1 MARGVHDMVP
11 VVPTDAKPAKP
22 AGPRDK
28 QGAGR
33 ASRATARQAATAD
46 AIAAHASSAFAE
58 AATLRARA
66 EEAAGAAMDALR
78 FTGEGTRG
86 LTVERRWTR
95 PGVHP
100 YDEIAWEIRTA
111 AIGNESGKLVFEQK
125 DVEVPA
131 SWSQLAT
138 NVVVSKY
145 FRGHLNT
152 PERETSVRQLIDR
165 VVLTIAAW
173 AETQHYFATP
183 EDLAAFTAELTYLL
197 VHQKMSFNSPVWFN
211 VGIEPRPQ
219 CSACFINSV
228 QDSMTSI
235 MDLAKTEAM
244 LFKFGSGAGSNLS
257 TIRSSREKMAGGG
270 TASGPVS
277 FMKGYDAFAGVV
289 KCILGDSYVTT
300 GGGLLRI
307 DEAIEADGSVGFT
320 PDDSLTLNTPAG
332 PTRISHVYRSPR
344 ADVRRVELRTGLGLT
359 GTLDHPVLTLGSG
372 LQLRWT
378 RLADLQPG
386 DRVAVERH
394 RELWPAQAPALDQ
407 FDSDLVVERRPLRYP
422 SEMTPEL
429 ARLLGYLVAEGSIER
444 ERFRFS
450 SADPEVMADYCHVVE
465 AVFGVDPR
473 DQVRGRVNPTTR
485 VRTQELALSWK
496 GALQFLAFCG
506 LPVGH
511 SADKAVPVAVRRSP
525 RSLVLEFLAAYA
537 EGDAHLGAT
546 RIEIATAS
554 SRLAEEIQLLA
565 LNLGVVGRRSTING
579 YTRLA
584 FLGAE
589 AARLARLLRPHLVTP
604 RKRDAAAGLA
614 AVSAHRNPNLDVIP
628 GLVPALRSLLA
639 GSNGWVRATNG
650 ELMQAG
656 FGIFNRPSDNV
667 SYARTRAISGLVDQ
681 VGRLSPTL
689 GGTIERVLD
698 DEYLWDEVVSVADA
712 GQALTYDFTVPGVHA
727 FVSNGIVSH
736 NSGGKTRRAAKMVIL
751 DVGHPDILDFVDSK
765 KLEEQKAWALIEQG
779 YDASFTGE
787 AYGSVAFQNAN
798 HSVRVTDEF
807 MRAVEVD
814 SDWTTHAVVGGAPMD
829 TRPARDI
836 FRRMAEAAHVCGDP
850 GIQYDTTINDWNP
863 VSNTDRQYATNPC
876 SEYSFL
882 NDSSCNL
889 ASLNLMTFVGDD
901 GELDVDAFR
910 YGCRLTITAQ
920 EILVDNASYPTPK
933 IEENSHRF
941 RPLGLGYANLG
952 ALLMSRGL
960 AYDSPDGQAYAAA
973 ITSVMTAEAYRQ
985 SAVIARDHGGPFVEF
1000 AKNRAPFLAVI
1011 AKHREAATQI
1021 PTEDVPAGLAATAR
1035 NLWDETCALGE
1046 QHGYRNAQTTLLA
1059 PTGCL
1064 VGDSLVLTD
1073 RGLVRLR
1080 GLGNPDGEKWQDLDL
1095 RVATDDGPREVTRFY
1110 VNGGE
1115 PVVTVETSRGYRIQ
1129 GTTTHRIKVVDG
1141 NGDWQ
1146 WRRFA
1151 DLRAGDRVPMT
1162 LGGMVGEPREV
1173 PLPPLPEAYWTSDH
1187 RTFIPR
1193 YVNADLAELVGY
1205 FMGDGSLHARGLR
1218 FCVTAGDDDVVA
1230 RITELGR
1237 RLFGLEAA
1245 IASKTGYTEV
1255 ALHSVRLVLW
1265 WEACGFAKHSPNGEH
1280 RGKGYEAHIPDA
1292 VLYSNDAAVYQA
1304 FVRGLF
1310 EADGSVNNGY
1320 ASWST
1325 VSDRFSRDVQ
1335 TLLLALGFVTT
1346 RKVDPP
1352 MRGHKGANPIH
1363 VLRLLN
1369 ASAGGRF
1376 LAEISFISDRKRTA
1390 LVRADHAQAARY
1402 DLVPVNRQTVD
1413 RLAPTNDDLRKTM
1426 LLSLSRTGLVSR
1438 RSATALLERTADP
1451 DLAQALGYFYD
1462 EIASATLGAEQ
1473 LTYDLSVPANV
1484 TYVANGFVSHNTIAF
1499 MMDCDTTGIEPD
1511 IALIKYKKLVGE
1523 GYLKIVNNTVPGA
1536 LRQLGYTPTQVEEIV
1551 AFVDERET
1559 IEGAPGLAPEHLSVF
1574 DCAFKPRNG
1583 VRSIVPMG
1591 HVRMMAA
1598 VQPFLSGAISKTV
1611 NMPEAATVEEIEQI
1625 YLEGWR
1631 RGLKAI
1637 AIYRDNSKRSQP
1649 LSTTKL
1655 KSDDENKAAGD
1666 VVAELRRQLA
1676 AAQAEAVKPHRRR
1689 LPAER
1694 AAVTHKFD
1702 IAGHEGY
1709 ITVGLYPDGQPGE
1722 IFLKMAKEG
1731 STVSGLM
1738 DTYATAISLALQYG
1752 VPLRDLVNKFAH
1764 VRFEP
1769 SGFTGNSEIPIAK
1782 SSVDYIFR
1790 WLGSRFLAGDDRA
1803 ALGIQD
1809 RGGTVVASPFSFG
1822 AAALAPQ
1829 PEEGP
1834 SAIDEAKEP
1843 PKATATAVA
1852 TAESR
1857 ATSPAVGTASGSVA
1871 SGKLDLPVV
1880 EPANNGHANGNGN
1893 GNAKGGASSALAAS
1907 LGAERTAFK
1916 IQEDAPSCADCGS
1929 IMVRNGSCYKCLN
1942 CGSTS
1947 GCS

>member
-1 MARGVHDMVP
+1 MARAAHEVAP
-11 VVPTDAKPAKP
+11 VAAQD
-22 AGPRDK
+22 GSPRM
-28 QGAGR
+28 
-33 ASRATARQAATAD
+33 SRKGATATPGLAADAPGLVGTAAVKASSEAAFAAARALREDADQAA
-46 AIAAHASSAFAE
+46 
-58 AATLRARA
+58 R
-66 EEAAGAAMDALR
+66 AAMDALR
-78 FTGEGTRG
+78 FTGDCVRG
-86 LTVERRWTR
+86 LTFERRWTR

-100 YDEIAWEIRTA
+100 YDEISWEIRTA

-145 FRGHLNT
+145 FRGHLGT

-165 VVLTIAAW
+165 VVLSITAW
-173 AETQHYFATP
+173 AETQHYFATDA
-183 EDLAAFTAELTYLL
+183 DLATFSAELTYLL
-197 VHQKMSFNSPVWFN
+197 VNQKMSFNSPVWFN
-211 VGIEPRPQ
+211 VGIEAKPQ

-277 FMKGYDAFAGVV
+277 FMRGYDAFAGVV
-289 KCILGDSYVTT
+289 K
-300 GGGLLRI
+300 
-307 DEAIEADGSVGFT
+307 
-320 PDDSLTLNTPAG
+320 
-332 PTRISHVYRSPR
+332 
-344 ADVRRVELRTGLGLT
+344 
-359 GTLDHPVLTLGSG
+359 
-372 LQLRWT
+372 
-378 RLADLQPG
+378 
-386 DRVAVERH
+386 
-394 RELWPAQAPALDQ
+394 
-407 FDSDLVVERRPLRYP
+407 
-422 SEMTPEL
+422 
-429 ARLLGYLVAEGSIER
+429 
-444 ERFRFS
+444 
-450 SADPEVMADYCHVVE
+450 
-465 AVFGVDPR
+465 
-473 DQVRGRVNPTTR
+473 
-485 VRTQELALSWK
+485 
-496 GALQFLAFCG
+496 
-506 LPVGH
+506 
-511 SADKAVPVAVRRSP
+511 
-525 RSLVLEFLAAYA
+525 
-537 EGDAHLGAT
+537 
-546 RIEIATAS
+546 
-554 SRLAEEIQLLA
+554 
-565 LNLGVVGRRSTING
+565 
-579 YTRLA
+579 
-584 FLGAE
+584 
-589 AARLARLLRPHLVTP
+589 
-604 RKRDAAAGLA
+604 
-614 AVSAHRNPNLDVIP
+614 
-628 GLVPALRSLLA
+628 
-639 GSNGWVRATNG
+639 
-650 ELMQAG
+650 
-656 FGIFNRPSDNV
+656 
-667 SYARTRAISGLVDQ
+667 
-681 VGRLSPTL
+681 
-689 GGTIERVLD
+689 
-698 DEYLWDEVVSVADA
+698 
-712 GQALTYDFTVPGVHA
+712 
-727 FVSNGIVSH
+727 
-736 NSGGKTRRAAKMVIL
+736 SGGKTRRAAKMVIL
-751 DVGHPDILDFVDSK
+751 DVGHPDILDFIDSK
-765 KLEEQKAWALIEQG
+765 KLEERKAWALIEQG
-779 YDASFTGE
+779 YDPSFTGE
-787 AYGSVAFQNAN
+787 AYGSVGFQNAN

-807 MRAVEVD
+807 MRAVETD
-814 SDWTTHAVVGGAPMD
+814 GDWTTHAVVGGAPMG
-829 TRPARDI
+829 THRAREI
-836 FRRMAEAAHVCGDP
+836 FRRMADAAHVCGDP
-850 GIQYDTTINDWNP
+850 GIQYDTTINAWNP

-889 ASLNLMTFVGDD
+889 ASLNLMTFVGED

-920 EILVDNASYPTPK
+920 EILVDNASYPTAK

-960 AYDSPDGQAYAAA
+960 AYDSPAGQAYAGA

-985 SAVIARDHGGPFVEF
+985 SAVIARDHGGPFIEF
-1000 AKNRAPFLAVI
+1000 EKNRAPFMHVI
-1011 AKHREAATQI
+1011 GMHRDAAHRI
-1021 PTEDVPAGLAATAR
+1021 PAEGVPAGLGATAR
-1035 NLWDETCALGE
+1035 SLWDEAYELGE
-1046 QHGYRNAQTTLLA
+1046 RHGYRNAQTTLLA

-1080 GLGNPDGEKWQDLDL
+1080 GLGNPDGDTWQDLEL
-1095 RVATDDGPREVTRFY
+1095 HVATDDGPRPATQFF
-1110 VNGGE
+1110 VNGAE
-1115 PVVTVETSRGYRIQ
+1115 PVVTVETSRGYQIQ
-1129 GTTTHRIKVVDG
+1129 GTTTHRIRVVDA

-1151 DLRAGDRVPMT
+1151 DVRAGDRVPMT

-1187 RTFIPR
+1187 RTFVPR

-1230 RITELGR
+1230 RIAELGR

-1245 IASKTGYTEV
+1245 VNPKTGYTEV
-1255 ALHSVRLVLW
+1255 ALQSVRLTLW
-1265 WEACGFAKHSPNGEH
+1265 WEACGFAKHAPHGEH

-1292 VLYSNDAAVYQA
+1292 VLYANDVSVYRA
-1304 FVRGLF
+1304 FIRGLF
-1310 EADGSVNNGY
+1310 EADGNVSNGY

-1346 RKVDPP
+1346 RKIDQPV
-1352 MRGHKGANPIH
+1352 RGHIGANPVL

-1376 LAEISFISDRKRTA
+1376 LSEISFISERKRSA
-1390 LVRADHAQAARY
+1390 LALAEHPQAARY
-1402 DLVPVNRQTVD
+1402 DLVPVSRQTVD
-1413 RLAPTNDDLRKTM
+1413 RLAPANDHLRKTM
-1426 LLSLSRTGLVSR
+1426 LLSLARTGLVSR

-1451 DLAQALGYFYD
+1451 ELDQALGYFYD
-1462 EIASATLGAEQ
+1462 EIASATLGEEQ
-1473 LTYDLSVPANV
+1473 LTYDLSVPENV

-1523 GYLKIVNNTVPGA
+1523 GYLKIVNQTVPGA
-1536 LRQLGYTPTQVEEIV
+1536 LRKLGYTPDQVEEIV
-1551 AFVDERET
+1551 AFIDERET
-1559 IEGAPGLAPEHLSVF
+1559 IEGAPGLKTEHLTVF

-1583 VRSIVPMG
+1583 VRSILPMG

-1611 NMPEAATVEEIEQI
+1611 NMPEAATAEEIEQI

-1649 LSTTKL
+1649 LSTSKL
-1655 KSDDENKAAGD
+1655 KSDDETKAASD
-1666 VVAELRRQLA
+1666 VVEELRRKLA
-1676 AAQAEAVKPHRRR
+1676 AAQVEALKPHRRR

-1694 AAVTHKFD
+1694 TALTHKFD
-1702 IAGHEGY
+1702 ITGHEGY

-1738 DTYATAISLALQYG
+1738 DTFATAISLSLQYG
-1752 VPLRDLVNKFAH
+1752 VPLRDLINKFAH

-1769 SGFTGNSEIPIAK
+1769 SGFTGNPEIPIAK
-1782 SSVDYIFR
+1782 SVIDYIFR
-1790 WLGSRFLAGDDRA
+1790 WLGSRFLVGDDRA
-1803 ALGIQD
+1803 ALGLQE
-1809 RGGTVVASPFSFG
+1809 RGSVVGATPFAFG
-1822 AAALAPQ
+1822 GALAPL
-1829 PEEGP
+1829 PEKGP
-1834 SAIDEAKEP
+1834 SALDEASAFDEAIETP
-1843 PKATATAVA
+1843 GTTATATATEVA
-1852 TAESR
+1852 PGRFGPSAPS
-1857 ATSPAVGTASGSVA
+1857 AKA
-1871 SGKLDLPVV
+1871 DLPTLDARNGH
-1880 EPANNGHANGNGN
+1880 ANGQSNGHANGNGK
-1893 GNAKGGASSALAAS
+1893 AGAASALAAS